1 MNQNHPQGLPK
12 LLASCLPQDERFF
25 VLQLQSVPTETH
37 PIVTPK
43 AKCESPLTVKVQH
56 FFALFHHEKIVYALE
71 VYVYLTL
78 WFDSDCS
85 AERLIFISK
94 ADTTGYCDV
103 KLSFKELTKTL
114 IEYLTSIDPDY
125 YLHRIKPRV
134 RNYVQQ
140 PELLTHRTNP
150 IHALRILSKRHGAL
164 SYSKPEVPSDFYL
177 SLQFPVKFETAIC
190 LFTRPAPQYLFAE
203 SSKNPNKHCLNGVQL
218 LNWWLSILD
227 DILCHVFESTSQA
240 KLQIPGESTAQV
252 RRHLDS
258 VQFGNWQVGYVFG
271 KNSSDLAAYTIPLLP
286 DDPKTRFLR
295 QLAEEGRINIVDLET
310 FWIELAER
318 QEFRL
323 SETVSVMG
331 VRGIPS
337 KLSTHVPSS
346 DDVFTAPSKKRFD
359 YIKSYIT
366 GEEYDTEEG
375 AFEAFANI
383 RDFFSLRLNR
393 SLQMV
398 VGTMSS
404 IDKEKFKRPV
414 NPEEAHSVTT
424 LVTRK
429 KPKK

>member
-1 MNQNHPQGLPK
+1 M
-12 LLASCLPQDERFF
+12 
-25 VLQLQSVPTETH
+25 
-37 PIVTPK
+37 
-43 AKCESPLTVKVQH
+43 
-56 FFALFHHEKIVYALE
+56 
-71 VYVYLTL
+71 
-78 WFDSDCS
+78 
-85 AERLIFISK
+85 
-94 ADTTGYCDV
+94 
-103 KLSFKELTKTL
+103 
-114 IEYLTSIDPDY
+114 
-125 YLHRIKPRV
+125 
-134 RNYVQQ
+134 
-140 PELLTHRTNP
+140 
-150 IHALRILSKRHGAL
+150 
-164 SYSKPEVPSDFYL
+164 
-177 SLQFPVKFETAIC
+177 
-190 LFTRPAPQYLFAE
+190 
-203 SSKNPNKHCLNGVQL
+203 
-218 LNWWLSILD
+218 
-227 DILCHVFESTSQA
+227 
-240 KLQIPGESTAQV
+240 
-252 RRHLDS
+252 
-258 VQFGNWQVGYVFG
+258 
-271 KNSSDLAAYTIPLLP
+271 
-286 DDPKTRFLR
+286 
-295 QLAEEGRINIVDLET
+295 DLET